1 MAELNMQA
9 GSLRKGGKRRS
20 EKLSTR
26 IDLTP
31 MVDLGFLLITFFFV
45 TTTWAKPR
53 AMAFNL
59 PANGPSTLVAK
70 NAALSVLAC
79 GDNKLFYY
87 HGDLDEALKTGACGI
102 TGYGATGLRAI
113 IRNKQEAMD
122 RSYKGGRMEMNLLIK
137 ATPEASVQN
146 IVSLLD
152 EMRISGV
159 GKYAFVD
166 LSVGEKKWLAGT
178 RGGVGVAG
186 TRGGN

>member
-9 GSLRKGGKRRS
+9 GTSRGRSKRRS
-20 EKLSTR
+20 KKLSTR

-59 PANGPSTLVAK
+59 PADGPSTLVGK

-87 HGDLDEALKTGACGI
+87 HGDLGEALKAGACGI
-102 TGYGATGLRAI
+102 TGYGAGGLRTV

-122 RSYKGGRMEMNLLIK
+122 RSYKGGRTEMTLLIK
-137 ATPEASVQN
+137 ATPQASVRN

-159 GKYAFVD
+159 AKYALVD
-166 LSVGEKKWLAGT
+166 LSEEEKEL
-178 RGGVGVAG
+178 VAAKKL
-186 TRGGN
+186 

>member
-1 MAELNMQA
+1 MAELNGQA
-9 GSLRKGGKRRS
+9 GPFGKGGKRRS
-20 EKLSTR
+20 KKLSTR

-53 AMAFNL
+53 AMTFNL
-59 PANGPSTLVAK
+59 PANGPSSLVGK

-79 GDNKLFYY
+79 SDNKLFYY
-87 HGDLDEALKTGACGI
+87 HGDLDEALKAGAYGI
-102 TGYGATGLRAI
+102 TGYGASGLRTI

-122 RSYKGGRMEMNLLIK
+122 RSYKGGRREMNLLIK
-137 ATPEASVQN
+137 ATREASVQN

-152 EMRISGV
+152 EMRISEV

-166 LSVGEKKWLAGT
+166 LSAEERKLLAEKKL
-178 RGGVGVAG
+178 
-186 TRGGN
+186 